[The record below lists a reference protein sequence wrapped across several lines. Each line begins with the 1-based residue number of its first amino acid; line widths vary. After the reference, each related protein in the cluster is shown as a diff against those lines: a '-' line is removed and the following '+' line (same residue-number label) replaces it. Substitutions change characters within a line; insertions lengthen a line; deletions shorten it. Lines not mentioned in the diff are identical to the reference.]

1 MTPIADDRNHR
12 RFGSGLCPGRIGV
25 EGRWA
30 ESLIEEDQISA
41 PELVMPETINSLRR
55 LESSGRISQREA
67 DGAFRDL
74 MDFRISLYSF
84 EPFAARVWELRF
96 NLTSYDAWYVA
107 LAESL
112 DCPLATLDAR
122 IRRAT
127 GPTCEMTFPT
137 V

>member
-1 MTPIADDRNHR
+1 MTVIVDASVLVSALV
-12 RFGSGLCPGRIGV
+12 GSGA
-25 EGRWA
+25 EGSWA
-30 ESLIEEDQISA
+30 ELLIEEDEISA

-55 LESSGRISQREA
+55 LESSGQITRTEA

-74 MDFRISLYSF
+74 LDFRISLYSF
-84 EPFAARVWELRF
+84 EPFSVRVWELRF

-127 GPTCEMTFPT
+127 GPTCEMVFPA

>member
-1 MTPIADDRNHR
+1 MTVIVDASVLVSALI
-12 RFGSGLCPGRIGV
+12 GSGAVGS
-25 EGRWA
+25 WA
-30 ESLIEEDQISA
+30 ESLIEEDEISA
-41 PELVMPETINSLRR
+41 PELVMPETINSPRR
-55 LESSGRISQREA
+55 LESSGQITQTEA

-84 EPFAARVWELRF
+84 EPFAGRVWELRF

-112 DCPLATLDAR
+112 ACPLATLDAR

-127 GPTCEMTFPT
+127 DPTCEMVFPA

>member
-1 MTPIADDRNHR
+1 MTVIVDASVLVSALV
-12 RFGSGLCPGRIGV
+12 GSGT
-25 EGRWA
+25 EGRWS

-55 LESSGRISQREA
+55 LEGSGQINRREA

-74 MDFRISLYSF
+74 MDFRIILYSF
-84 EPFAARVWELRF
+84 EPFAGRVWELRF

-127 GPTCEMTFPT
+127 GPTCEMVFPA

>member
-1 MTPIADDRNHR
+1 MTVIVDASVLVSALI
-12 RFGSGLCPGRIGV
+12 GSGA
-25 EGRWA
+25 EGSWA
-30 ESLIEEDQISA
+30 ESVIEEDEISA

-55 LESSGRISQREA
+55 LESSGQISRREA

-84 EPFAARVWELRF
+84 EPFAGRVWELRF

-112 DCPLATLDAR
+112 DYPLATLDVR

-127 GPTCEMTFPT
+127 GPTCEMVFPA